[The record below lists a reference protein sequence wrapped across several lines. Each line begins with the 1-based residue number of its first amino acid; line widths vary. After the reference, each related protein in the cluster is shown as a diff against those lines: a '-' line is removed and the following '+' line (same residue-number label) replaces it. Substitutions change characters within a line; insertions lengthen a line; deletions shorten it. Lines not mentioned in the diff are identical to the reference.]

1 MNMSGI
7 HRYGK
12 QKMSLVI
19 FLLLLVLSFLYP
31 LNSPFACGGKDII
44 LKDDPSLPG
53 LKSRN
58 NVRDD
63 QGNVLVHE
71 SEAAISPGLA
81 MAIAERFVKTQFS
94 DPPLPLTFRK
104 LEFVHGK
111 LIYQFES
118 QPLENYKG
126 KYHLGPINFAVE
138 KLVLD
143 VDAKTGNLYMASG
156 CGSAPGKLL
165 YTYSAY
171 DFRDI
176 DFKTPVFSSNNTNF
190 IARNTGNLIN
200 IDGRISPE
208 EWKDTGHRYFYLGT
222 YKPHLPSEA
231 HEEAYYYAE
240 VWTQIDAENIY
251 FAVKT
256 DSPNWLALM
265 FKGDPNLG
273 MLWAY
278 RDAKL
283 MKSDGEVS
291 DRYFTQRED
300 KTYHLA
306 ADQKDDIIA
315 KGNDQNNYYT
325 YEFAFPLQTGDDQD
339 VSFEIGKA
347 YNLLLVAGN
356 TLDHF
361 GIFTMDKAHA
371 KHAHSKNNKE
381 HVDVWASNETTFRV
395 GVPADRDIFGNPVIS
410 TFTDFVSGFNPGKST
425 SHFHYAASHLKD
437 FSSRSLFTRYVMW
450 VSLLLGVLGVGFIL
464 LRIRSSSGM
473 TPEKSSA
480 GGFDLMKIRL
490 IKKFVTW
497 RYFRHIF
504 IVPTLLIF
512 TAIIYLGFFDTQ
524 DGQRNIATV
533 FTWTLWWS
541 LIIFTLI
548 QAGRFWCMMCPFA
561 AIGDVAQKIFSMNKK
576 LPRWLQNM
584 NMQTIGF
591 LLLTWAF
598 TIMAFG
604 SSPLTTS
611 VVILIILTA
620 AVVFSMIYQRRSFCR
635 HLCPIGAVIG
645 IYSMVSPIE
654 LRSCNKGRCDVHKKK
669 TCVDACPMLESPE
682 EMDTNVY
689 CNFCMKCQPACP
701 SQNLGLRLRSFG
713 KDIYAS
719 FRKSRAEAFAALFL
733 LGVVIVETLAMTSA
747 WKPLEDSLGAF
758 TGIASP
764 AIVYSIVFLLV
775 LLLPVGGFYLV
786 CYLLRIWL
794 GKDEYNM
801 QDIVTP
807 FAFLFI
813 PLGIGIHFAH
823 NIQHLLI
830 ESPIALPATIRFL
843 QNIGIGTSLPVNWNP
858 APLIGLQPIFIIQMT
873 ILLGGF
879 GFTLYVLYR
888 LLIRFQK
895 PLYHIYKM
903 TVAMSLYA
911 IVVVISA
918 IYMLGLPMS
927 GRHVH

>member
-1 MNMSGI
+1 MKIIEFHN
-7 HRYGK
+7 HGK
-12 QKMSLVI
+12 QKRI
-19 FLLLLVLSFLYP
+19 AAIALLVLALSLLYP
-31 LNSPFACGGKDII
+31 VKSSYACGGKDIV
-44 LKDDPSLPG
+44 LSDNPLLPSLN
-53 LKSRN
+53 SRN
-58 NVRDD
+58 SVRDD
-63 QGNVLVHE
+63 QGNVLAHT

-81 MAIAERFVKTQFS
+81 MAIAERYIKTQFP

-111 LIYQFES
+111 LVYQFES

-126 KYHLGPINFAVE
+126 KYHLGPVNFAVE

-143 VDAKTGNLYMASG
+143 VDAKTGDLYLASG

-165 YTYSAY
+165 YAY
-171 DFRDI
+171 NELDFSDDGI
-176 DFKTPVFSSNNTNF
+176 KTPVFSSNNTNF
-190 IARNTGNLIN
+190 IARNTGNQIK

-222 YKPHLPSEA
+222 YKPHKPSEP

-240 VWTQIDAENIY
+240 VRTQVDEQNIY

-256 DSPNWLALM
+256 DSPFWIALM
-265 FKGDPNLG
+265 FKDNPNLG
-273 MLWAY
+273 MLGAY

-291 DRYFTQRED
+291 DRHFTQRKD
-300 KTYHLA
+300 KTFHLA
-306 ADQKDDIIA
+306 LDQRDDVVA
-315 KGNDQNNYYT
+315 KGQNQNHYYT

-339 VSFEIGKA
+339 TPFELGKA

-356 TLDHF
+356 TLEHH
-361 GIFTMDKAHA
+361 GIFTLDKAHA
-371 KHAHSKNNKE
+371 NHDHSKNNKE
-381 HVDVWASNETTFRV
+381 HVDVWASNETTFRI
-395 GVPADRDIFGNPVIS
+395 GTPADRDIFGNSVL
-410 TFTDFVSGFNPGKST
+410 TAFTSYVSGFDQNKT
-425 SHFHYAASHLKD
+425 DNHFHYAGSHPKD
-437 FSSRSLFTRYVMW
+437 FSSRSSQTQYIIWF
-450 VSLLLGVLGVGFIL
+450 SLLAGVLGVGFIM

-473 TPEKSSA
+473 TSEESSE
-480 GGFDLMKIRL
+480 GFDLMKIQL
-490 IKKFVTW
+490 IRKFVTW
-497 RYFRHIF
+497 RYFRHVF

-512 TAIIYLGFFDTQ
+512 FAIIYLGFFDIQ

-548 QAGRFWCMMCPFA
+548 LAGRFWCMMCPFA
-561 AIGDVAQKIFSMNKK
+561 AIGDFAQKFISLNKK
-576 LPRWLQNM
+576 LPQWLQNM
-584 NMQTIGF
+584 NMQTVGF
-591 LLLTWAF
+591 LILTWAF

-604 SSPLTTS
+604 SSPLTTA

-669 TCVDACPMLESPE
+669 TCVEACPMLESPE
-682 EMDTNVY
+682 EMDNNIY

-701 SQNLGLRLRSFG
+701 SKNIGLRLRSFG

-733 LGVVIVETLAMTSA
+733 LGVVIVETLAMTSS
-747 WKPLEDSLGAF
+747 WKPMEDSVSTL
-758 TGIASP
+758 TGITSP
-764 AIVYSIVFLLV
+764 TIVYSIVFTLV

-786 CYLLRIWL
+786 CYLLRLWL
-794 GKDEYNM
+794 GKNAYKTR
-801 QDIVTP
+801 DIVTP

-813 PLGIGIHFAH
+813 PLGVGLHFAH
-823 NIQHLLI
+823 NIQHLLL

-843 QNIGIGTSLPVNWNP
+843 QNLGIGTSLSVNWNP
-858 APLIGLQPIFIIQMT
+858 APLLGLQPIFIIQMA

-888 LLIRFQK
+888 LLKHFQK